1 MAKIEFIGNLGADAR
16 VEEYNG
22 RKFVSFNVA
31 DTQKFTKVDGTK
43 VEKTDWVSCTIQG
56 DGGGLLPY
64 LVKGKKVFVRGT
76 LSTRIFDS
84 AQYHCKMV
92 GLSCVVKELELVGD
106 PATKPQSTTEQPA
119 QTQAPVDQ
127 NNDPN
132 APVF

>member
-1 MAKIEFIGNLGADAR
+1 MAKIEFIGNLGANAR

-22 RKFVSFNVA
+22 RKFISFNVA
-31 DTQKFTKVDGTK
+31 DTQKFTKADGTK

-64 LVKGKKVFVRGT
+64 LVKGKKVFVRGQ

-92 GLSCVVKELELVGD
+92 GLSCAVRELELVGD
-106 PATKPQSTTEQPA
+106 PTTKSQSTTEPQA
-119 QTQAPVDQ
+119 QKQAPDEQ
-127 NNDPN
+127 NDDTN
-132 APVF
+132 AKPF

>member
-31 DTQKFTKVDGTK
+31 DTQKFTKADGTK

-64 LVKGKKVFVRGT
+64 LVKGKKVFVRGQ

-92 GLSCVVKELELVGD
+92 GLSCAVRELELVGD
-106 PATKPQSTTEQPA
+106 PTTRSQSTTEPQA

-127 NNDPN
+127 NDDTNEKP
-132 APVF
+132 F